1 MSEETVTNRW
11 SDDYSGRWV
20 GRAYMIVPVADI
32 DSADAPTDS
41 KTIAQ
46 IKTWM
51 DTYGYDYTSDMNK
64 SELLEA
70 IPVSNALIDNAIQ
83 SSKETL
89 RKNNG
94 DDGDSSKALLKFA
107 CDNDTDND
115 PSVFSSYDKY
125 SHAQIMTELAKS
137 EWTTE
142 IE

>member
-1 MSEETVTNRW
+1 MSEEVTNRW
-11 SDDYSGRWV
+11 SDDYNGRWA
-20 GRAYMIVPVADI
+20 GRAYLIVPVADI

-51 DTYGYDYTSDMNK
+51 DSYGYEYTSDMSK
-64 SELLEA
+64 SDLLQA
-70 IPVSNALIDNAIQ
+70 IPVSNAFIANAIQ

-115 PSVFSSYDKY
+115 PSVFSSYDKL
-125 SHAQIMTELAKS
+125 SHSQVMSVLGGS
-137 EWTTE
+137 EWTSS

>member
-1 MSEETVTNRW
+1 MSEEVTNRW

-20 GRAYMIVPVADI
+20 NRAYMIVPIADI

-41 KTIAQ
+41 NTVSE
-46 IKTWM
+46 IKAWM
-51 DTYGYDYTSDMNK
+51 DSYGYSYTSSMSK

-70 IPVSNALIDNAIQ
+70 IPVSNAFIDNAIQ

-94 DDGDSSKALLKFA
+94 STGDSSKALLKFA
-107 CDNDTDND
+107 CDNDADND
-115 PSVFSSYDKY
+115 PSVFDSYTKY
-125 SHAQIMTELAKS
+125 SHSEIMTELS
-137 EWTTE
+137 GTDWTSD

>member
-1 MSEETVTNRW
+1 MSEEVTNRW

-20 GRAYMIVPVADI
+20 NRAYMIVPVADI

-41 KTIAQ
+41 NTIAE
-46 IKTWM
+46 IKSWM
-51 DTYGYDYTSDMNK
+51 DSYSYDYTSSMSK

-115 PSVFSSYDKY
+115 PSVFSLYDKY
-125 SHAQIMTELAKS
+125 SHAQIMTILSGA
-137 EWTTE
+137 EWTSN

>member
-1 MSEETVTNRW
+1 MSEENRW

-20 GRAYMIVPVADI
+20 SRAYMIVPVADI

-41 KTIAQ
+41 NTIAQ
-46 IKTWM
+46 IKAWM
-51 DTYGYDYTSDMNK
+51 DSYGYEYTSDMSK

-70 IPVSNALIDNAIQ
+70 IPVSNAFIANAIQ

-94 DDGDSSKALLKFA
+94 DEGDSSKALLKFA
-107 CDNDTDND
+107 CDNDADND
-115 PSVFSSYDKY
+115 PSVFDSYDKY
-125 SHAQIMTELAKS
+125 SHPQIMDILS
-137 EWTTE
+137 GDEWSSS

>member
-1 MSEETVTNRW
+1 MSEETNSW

-20 GRAYMIVPVADI
+20 RRAYMVLPVADI
-32 DSADAPTDS
+32 NSADASTDS
-41 KTIAQ
+41 NTVAQ

-51 DTYGYDYTSDMNK
+51 DSYGYDYTSDMSK
-64 SELLEA
+64 SDLLQA

-83 SSKETL
+83 SGKDTL

-107 CDNDTDND
+107 CDNDADND
-115 PSVFSSYDKY
+115 PDVFSSYTKM
-125 SHAQIMTELAKS
+125 SHDQIMTELAKS